1 MKSQETWV
9 KMRVFREKALAKDIL
24 VRIAKYDGNLK
35 EPRWMDVEQGATFDF
50 VKRFLCNELARA
62 PKDEFKTLCYVAGD
76 ISDVPCTLKVGE
88 SGKLFFY
95 REFNLVL
102 SVGLAKLKAQILW
115 FDHLTV
121 CLHGRFPLN

>member
-1 MKSQETWV
+1 MKSQEARV
-9 KMRVFREKALAKDIL
+9 KMRVVRERAPAKDIL
-24 VRIAKYDGNLK
+24 VRIAKYDGNVK
-35 EPRWMDVEQGATFDF
+35 EPRWMDVEQGTTSDF

-62 PKDEFKTLCYVAGD
+62 PKDEFETLCYVACD
-76 ISDVPCTLKVGE
+76 ISDAPCTLKVGE

-121 CLHGRFPLN
+121 CIHGQFQLN